1 MVKVRDSK
9 PKPKPSES
17 KKTSIDDK
25 LVSAS
30 NTDEIRCP
38 SCGQRLR
45 VPYDKRPV
53 TARCPRCKIKFLAE
67 KK

>member
-1 MVKVRDSK
+1 KVREK
-9 PKPKPSES
+9 PKPQAKPSAS
-17 KKTSIDDK
+17 KTASVDDE
-25 LVSAS
+25 LVSTS
-30 NTDEIRCP
+30 TNDEIRCP